1 MLSAAELS
9 RLFTVLWIGL
19 LIPITFFAFCAL
31 YSLLLSEGVIA
42 ALCGTFSTIFA
53 LALAVR
59 FGDFTGLPLRLSLLA
74 GALVATDFWLTG
86 VWLGRGISVQWRWTA
101 KRAGDLTGQWTWLTR
116 RVPGPI
122 QLLRVGEPVVPWKRA
137 LQRLVWKECR
147 QAWPYVGISAL
158 AATVMVFASMIVP
171 ESRFFG
177 IVSPWIIGLATPLV
191 MGVGAYHVDQKGR
204 AYRFLADRGLT
215 PDGSWIVKHVVWIGL
230 TFATCGYVLA
240 IDQMGWRMNRDK
252 TFGFQESILYTIGAS
267 VARPAID
274 SAPQHPPN
282 LTAFGVVALYIM
294 LAYSIGQRSS
304 FALPKGLLAFGL
316 AMGATVFVCMT
327 WTIFVARG
335 VPLGWTIGA
344 IPPVLLAY
352 TWTHTQRWH
361 TQQLY
366 SYRWYWVVAWMGL
379 PLAGIVAAAI
389 LYWPQI
395 GAHSFG

>member
-1 MLSAAELS
+1 M
-9 RLFTVLWIGL
+9 
-19 LIPITFFAFCAL
+19 
-31 YSLLLSEGVIA
+31 
-42 ALCGTFSTIFA
+42 
-53 LALAVR
+53 
-59 FGDFTGLPLRLSLLA
+59 
-74 GALVATDFWLTG
+74 
-86 VWLGRGISVQWRWTA
+86 
-101 KRAGDLTGQWTWLTR
+101 
-116 RVPGPI
+116 
-122 QLLRVGEPVVPWKRA
+122 
-137 LQRLVWKECR
+137 QRLVWKECR

-252 TFGFQESILYTIGAS
+252 TFGFQESILYTIGTS
-267 VARPAID
+267 VARPAYRF
-274 SAPQHPPN
+274 SPTAPSEPDCLWRRRPLHHAG
-282 LTAFGVVALYIM
+282 LFD
-294 LAYSIGQRSS
+294 RSTIE
-304 FALPKGLLAFGL
+304 FRVPKGLLAFGL
-316 AMGATVFVCMT
+316 AMGATVFACMT

-366 SYRWYWVVAWMGL
+366 SYRWYRVVAWMGL
-379 PLAGIVAAAI
+379 PFAGIAAALC
-389 LYWPQI
+389 LYWPFPI
-395 GAHSFG
+395 R